1 MKKVKL
7 RVAAKR
13 PDGVTA
19 EQWAALKAQPEME
32 VNFVTAIENVRL
44 SKGAY
49 EIVVPEEANNAPEMP
64 EFNPETM
71 SRGQLVAAAMQF
83 GVTLSK
89 PNVQTEDLRALVTKK
104 YEAFMAAAAEP
115 DES

>member
-1 MKKVKL
+1 MKKVKI
-7 RVAAKR
+7 RPASKR

-19 EQWAALKAQPEME
+19 EQWATIKMMPEME
-32 VNFVTAIENVRL
+32 VNAVTAIENVRL
-44 SKGAY
+44 SKGLY
-49 EIVVPEEANNAPEMP
+49 EIVPEAPETNAPEMP

-89 PNVQTEDLRALVTKK
+89 PNIQTEDLRSLVMKK
-104 YEAFMAAAAEP
+104 YNAFMAAAAEP
-115 DES
+115 GDQ